1 MKKFLTAFVFPA
13 VLIVLSV
20 SAAELS
26 NFSFD
31 IVFNKEAVSYV
42 RFLDS
47 NDRNKASTISSVKFS
62 LASTNTTDNTND
74 NTNEAY
80 SEPFYIDYRIYNGE
94 TVSILFVPG
103 NATADTYMND
113 GTMLISKSEND
124 VINKLNY
131 NVEISGIDKKING
144 FTSGNNNSD
153 VPIGER
159 SIEID
164 SALSGGVAE
173 PDNDEPLL
181 VSMTVY
187 PPTYTDPETGKKITG
202 FVSGQY
208 TGYAILTITSNGN

>member
-1 MKKFLTAFVFPA
+1 MKRFLTVFIFL
-13 VLIVLSV
+13 VSFIVLTV
-20 SAAELS
+20 SAEELS
-26 NFSFD
+26 NFSFG

-47 NDRNKASTISSVKFS
+47 EDRNNASTISGVKFS
-62 LASTNTTDNTND
+62 LASTNT
-74 NTNEAY
+74 NEAS

-153 VPIGER
+153 VPIEDR
-159 SIEID
+159 SIKID
-164 SALSGGVAE
+164 TAPTGGMAE
-173 PDNDEPLL
+173 PVKPLK
-181 VSMTVY
+181 VSMTVN
-187 PPTYTDPETGKKITG
+187 PPTYTDPENNIETTG

-208 TGYAILTITSNGN
+208 TGYAILTITSDGN

>member
-62 LASTNTTDNTND
+62 LASTNTND

-153 VPIGER
+153 VSIDQR
-159 SIEID
+159 SIEIATAPIGD
-164 SALSGGVAE
+164 VAE
-173 PDNDEPLL
+173 PVNPLK
-181 VSMTVY
+181 VSMIVY
-187 PPTYTDPETGKKITG
+187 PPKYIDPENNTETTG

-208 TGYAILTITSNGN
+208 TGYAILTITSGGD

>member
-31 IVFNKEAVSYV
+31 IVFEKEAVSYV

-47 NDRNKASTISSVKFS
+47 EDRNKASTISGVKFS
-62 LASTNTTDNTND
+62 LASTNTNEAST

-80 SEPFYIDYRIYNGE
+80 SEPFYIDYRIYDDE
-94 TVSILFVPG
+94 TVSIFFVPG
-103 NATADTYMND
+103 NATADTYMKD
-113 GTMLISKSEND
+113 GTMLISKD
-124 VINKLNY
+124 AVNKLNY
-131 NVEISGIDKKING
+131 NVKIESVEEAIAV
-144 FTSGNNNSD
+144 FTSGNNNED
-153 VPIGER
+153 VSIEYR
-159 SIEID
+159 SIKID
-164 SALSGGVAE
+164 TAPTGGMAE
-173 PDNDEPLL
+173 PDKPRL

-187 PPTYTDPETGKKITG
+187 APTYTDPETGKEIKG